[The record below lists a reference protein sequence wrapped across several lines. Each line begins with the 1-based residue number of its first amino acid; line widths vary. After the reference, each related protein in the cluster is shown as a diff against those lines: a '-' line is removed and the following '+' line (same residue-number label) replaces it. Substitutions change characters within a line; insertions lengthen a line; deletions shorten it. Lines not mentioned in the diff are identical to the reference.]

1 VRDRVGTLTL
11 TGIAPRGPARCVGP
25 AGTRETMTN
34 LDAVTAWVR
43 NYRVAWES
51 NDPHHIGGL
60 FAEDAA
66 YFPEPYARPWLGRD
80 EIVAK
85 WLAAKD
91 EPGDTTFEWHP
102 VIVTDDLA
110 IIEAKTEYRSTAQ
123 TYSNMWVLRLDNSGQ
138 ARQFTEWWMLQPK
151 E

>member
-1 VRDRVGTLTL
+1 
-11 TGIAPRGPARCVGP
+11 
-25 AGTRETMTN
+25 MTS
-34 LDAVTAWVR
+34 LDAVTAWVQ

-51 NDPHHIGGL
+51 NDPDDIGGL

-66 YFPEPYARPWLGRD
+66 YFTEPYAKPWLGRD

-85 WLAAKD
+85 WLDGKD

-102 VIVTDDLA
+102 LIVTEDLA
-110 IIEAKTEYRSTAQ
+110 IIEATTAYGSSAR

-138 ARQFTEWWMLQPK
+138 ARQFTEWWMEHPK
-151 E
+151 K